1 MDHERRTVPRLT
13 LTAASVLVGLFLLAG
28 GVTVAYRLLDAWRMS
43 LLEAADQLREAAS
56 RRVAVAVA
64 ASLAEAELAA
74 LSLERQLA
82 AGVVR
87 PGDPSS
93 LEAGL
98 LRPLLD
104 EPHLAE
110 VALTRGRTASRPPD
124 QLSVFRLPTGG
135 IDTRATHE
143 EHGRFVSDRRH
154 RGPGETRLDGAP
166 FVREAGTFEDP
177 TRHATFETTAS
188 PENAGRLLWS
198 DLHYTA
204 LDAHLP
210 ESERRVVV
218 TALKAVAV
226 DGGVGVVRVALWPEA
241 LDRVRSFRVDESAER
256 DPHVVFL
263 CDDRGRLVSRLSA
276 ADAIAETDGD
286 LRVVPASVPPEVA
299 AALADP
305 ALRAVD
311 EGRPSA
317 TVRLAVSGR
326 AYLAR
331 FEALAGTQ
339 DWRVVIVGPEDHYL
353 GELRRARRAL
363 LLQSAAI
370 ALLLLLGGAVLLAA
384 LRRGL
389 GRIVDGTR
397 RMSAF
402 EFAPAPAGSAF
413 RDVGDVLGGLEL
425 AKTAMRAM
433 SRYVPVDLVR
443 GLYAS
448 RREPVLGG
456 TLREVSMMFTD
467 IEGFTT
473 LSERLGPDALA
484 ALLGRYLE
492 VMTDTIHRSAG
503 IVDKYVGDAVMAL
516 WNAPADCADHAAR
529 ACEAALACREA
540 ERALVT
546 SAAWTGPA
554 LRTRFGL
561 HCDRVMVGH
570 FGAPDRMSYT
580 ALGDGVNLSSRLEG
594 LNKAYGTW
602 ILASGALRDA
612 AGDAFAFRLVD
623 RVAVKGKTR
632 GVAVYELL
640 GRAAEVPPV
649 AIQNARAYEAAFSA
663 YGERRFADAL
673 SALTACDDAPAA
685 ALAERCRAFV
695 ASPPPADWDGVWHAR
710 EK

>member
-1 MDHERRTVPRLT
+1 MDHPNARRPRLT
-13 LTAASVLVGLFLLAG
+13 LTAAFLLVGAVLLAG
-28 GVTVAYRLLDAWRMS
+28 GGAIAYRLLEAWRTS
-43 LLEAADQLREAAS
+43 LLDAADQLREAAS
-56 RRVAVAVA
+56 RRVSAAVA
-64 ASLAEAELAA
+64 ASLAQAEQAT
-74 LSLERQLA
+74 LSLERQLS
-82 AGVVR
+82 AGLVR
-87 PGDPSS
+87 TDDRSS
-93 LEAGL
+93 LEAAL

-104 EPHLAE
+104 DPHLAE
-110 VALTRGRTASRPPD
+110 VALTRGRTAAHAPD
-124 QLSVFRLPTGG
+124 QLSVFRLPAGALE
-135 IDTRATHE
+135 TRATHE
-143 EHGRFVSDRRH
+143 ERGRFVSEVRH
-154 RGPGETRLDGAP
+154 RAPGVAALAGAP
-166 FVREAGTFEDP
+166 FVRDGATFDDP
-177 TRHATFETTAS
+177 TLHPTFETTAS
-188 PENAGRLLWS
+188 PENRGRLLWS

-204 LDAHLP
+204 LDAHRP
-210 ESERRVVV
+210 ERERRVVV
-218 TALKAVAV
+218 TALKAVEV
-226 DGGVGVVRVALWPEA
+226 DGGLAVLRVALWPEA
-241 LDRVRSFRVDESAER
+241 LDRVRSFRVDESAAA

-263 CDDRGRLVSRLSA
+263 CDDVGRLVSRLSA
-276 ADAIAETDGD
+276 ADAIAESDGD
-286 LRVVPASVPPEVA
+286 LRVVPQAPPAEVT

-305 ALRAVD
+305 ALRAVS
-311 EGRPSA
+311 EARPTA
-317 TVRLAVSGR
+317 TARLDVGGR

-331 FEALAGTQ
+331 YEALAGTQ
-339 DWRVVIVGPEDHYL
+339 GWRVVIVGPEDHYL

-363 LLQSAAI
+363 VQQSALI
-370 ALLLLLGGAVLLAA
+370 ALLLALAAAVVLGA

-389 GRIVDGTR
+389 GRIVAGTR

-402 EFAPAPAGSAF
+402 EFAPSPAGSAF
-413 RDVGDVLGGLEL
+413 RDVQGVLDGLEL

-456 TLREVSMMFTD
+456 TLREVSLMFTD

-473 LSERLGPDALA
+473 LSERLEPDALA
-484 ALLGRYLE
+484 ALLGRYLA
-492 VMTDTIHRSAG
+492 VMTDTIHRTGG

-516 WNAPADCADHAAR
+516 WNAPADCADHARR

-540 ERALVT
+540 ERTLVL
-546 SAAWTGPA
+546 SAGWGGPE

-561 HCDRVMVGH
+561 HCDTVMVGH

-612 AGDAFAFRLVD
+612 AGEAFAFRLLD

-640 GRAAEVPPV
+640 GRAADVTPALAASV
-649 AIQNARAYEAAFSA
+649 RAYEAAFAA
-663 YGERRFADAL
+663 YLDRRFAEAL
-673 SALTACDDAPAA
+673 SALAACDDAPAA
-685 ALAERCRAFV
+685 VLAARCRAYRD
-695 ASPPPADWDGVWHAR
+695 APPPAGWDGVWHAR

>member
-1 MDHERRTVPRLT
+1 MHDRPLRPPRLT
-13 LTAASVLVGLFLLAG
+13 LTAASLLIGALLLAG
-28 GVTVAYRLLDAWRMS
+28 GGAVAYRLLDAWRMS
-43 LLEAADQLREAAS
+43 LLDAAGQLREAAS

-64 ASLAEAELAA
+64 ASLAEAEQVVR
-74 LSLERQLA
+74 SLERQLA

-87 PGDPSS
+87 GDDPAS

-104 EPHLAE
+104 DANLAE
-110 VALTRGRTASRPPD
+110 VALTRGRTGARPPD
-124 QLSVFRLPTGG
+124 QLSVFRIASGALE
-135 IDTRATHE
+135 TRATHE
-143 EHGRFVSDRRH
+143 ERGRFVSDVRH
-154 RGPGETRLDGAP
+154 RAPGVTALAGAP
-166 FVREAGTFEDP
+166 FTREAATFDDP
-177 TRHATFETTAS
+177 TLHATFETTAA
-188 PENAGRLLWS
+188 PENRGRLLWS

-210 ESERRVVV
+210 EPERRVVV
-218 TALKAVAV
+218 TALQAV
-226 DGGVGVVRVALWPEA
+226 DVAGVVGVLRVAMWPEA
-241 LDRVRSFRVDESAER
+241 LDRVRSFRVDESAAS

-276 ADAIAETDGD
+276 ADVIAESDGD
-286 LRVVPASVPPEVA
+286 LRVAPASAPPEVT

-305 ALRAVD
+305 AVRAVSA
-311 EGRPSA
+311 GGPSA
-317 TVRLAVSGR
+317 SARLDVAGR

-363 LLQSAAI
+363 VVQSAGI
-370 ALLLLLGGAVLLAA
+370 ALLLVLAGAVLLGL

-389 GRIVDGTR
+389 GRIVEGTR

-402 EFAPAPAGSAF
+402 EFAPTPAGSAF
-413 RDVGDVLGGLEL
+413 RDVQGVLDGLEL

-473 LSERLGPDALA
+473 ISERIGPDALA

-492 VMTDTIHRSAG
+492 VMTDTIHRSGG

-516 WNAPADCADHAAR
+516 WNAPADCADHAVR

-540 ERALVT
+540 EAALVG
-546 SAAWTGPA
+546 SAGWSGPV

-602 ILASGALRDA
+602 ILASESVRVA
-612 AGDAFAFRLVD
+612 AGDAYAFRLLD

-640 GRAAEVPPV
+640 GRADAVP
-649 AIQNARAYEAAFSA
+649 ADLRANARTYESAFSA
-663 YGERRFADAL
+663 YLERRFTDAL
-673 SALTACDDAPAA
+673 SALDSCGDAPSAVLAA
-685 ALAERCRAFV
+685 RCREYLE
-695 ASPPPADWDGVWHAR
+695 SPPPPEWDGVWHAL

>member
-1 MDHERRTVPRLT
+1 MDRPRLT
-13 LTAASVLVGLFLLAG
+13 LTAASLIVGALVLAG
-28 GVTVAYRLLDAWRMS
+28 GGAVAYRLLDAWRTS
-43 LLEAADQLREAAS
+43 LLDAADQLREGAS
-56 RRVAVAVA
+56 RRVAVAVVG
-64 ASLAEAELAA
+64 SLAAAEQAA
-74 LSLERQLA
+74 LSLERQIA

-87 PGDPSS
+87 CNDPAS

-104 EPHLAE
+104 DPHLAE
-110 VALTRGRTASRPPD
+110 VALTRGRSPSRPPD
-124 QLSVFRLPTGG
+124 QVSVFRLPSGALE
-135 IDTRATHE
+135 TRATRE
-143 EHGRFVSDRRH
+143 EHGRFVSDVRH
-154 RGPGETRLDGAP
+154 RAPGVTALEGAP
-166 FVREAGTFEDP
+166 FEREAATFDDP

-210 ESERRVVV
+210 ERERRVVV

-226 DGGVGVVRVALWPEA
+226 GGCTGVLRVALWPEA
-241 LDRVRSFRVDESAER
+241 LDRVRSFRVDESTAA
-256 DPHVVFL
+256 DPHLVFL
-263 CDDRGRLVSRLSA
+263 CDGRGRLVSRLSA
-276 ADAIAETDGD
+276 TDAIVESDGD
-286 LRVVPASVPPEVA
+286 LRVQPASLPPEVA

-305 ALRAVD
+305 ALHAVSA
-311 EGRPSA
+311 ERPSVSA
-317 TVRLAVSGR
+317 RLQAGGR

-339 DWRVVIVGPEDHYL
+339 GWRVVIVGPEDHYL
-353 GELRRARRAL
+353 GELQRARRAL
-363 LLQSAAI
+363 VVQSAAI
-370 ALLLLLGGAVLLAA
+370 ALLLVLAAVLLLGA

-397 RMSAF
+397 RMGAF
-402 EFAPAPAGSAF
+402 EFAPAPAISAF
-413 RDVGDVLGGLEL
+413 RDVQGVLDGLEL

-433 SRYVPVDLVR
+433 SRYVPVALVR

-456 TLREVSMMFTD
+456 SLREVSMMFTD

-473 LSERLGPDALA
+473 ISERLGPDALA
-484 ALLGRYLE
+484 AVLGRYLE
-492 VMTDTIHRSAG
+492 VMTDTIHRSGG

-516 WNAPADCADHAAR
+516 WNAPADCPGHAVR
-529 ACEAALACREA
+529 ACEAALACRDA
-540 ERALVT
+540 EKVLVG
-546 SAAWTGPA
+546 SPDWSGPV

-561 HCDRVMVGH
+561 HTDTVMVGH

-602 ILASGALRDA
+602 ILASEAMRIA
-612 AGDAFAFRLVD
+612 AGDGFAFRLLD

-632 GVAVYELL
+632 GIAVYELL
-640 GRAAEVPPV
+640 GRASEVPAEVAARV
-649 AIQNARAYEAAFSA
+649 RAYETAFAAYS
-663 YGERRFADAL
+663 ERRFTDAL
-673 SALTACDDAPAA
+673 ASLVSCDDAPAA
-685 ALAERCRAFV
+685 SLAARCREYLESA
-695 ASPPPADWDGVWHAR
+695 PPSDWDGVFHAR

>member
-1 MDHERRTVPRLT
+1 MDEGPPRTPRLT
-13 LTAASVLVGLFLLAG
+13 LTAASLLAFALLLGGG
-28 GVTVAYRLLDAWRMS
+28 GVVAYRLLDAWRVS
-43 LLEAADQLREAAS
+43 LLDAADQLREAAS

-64 ASLAEAELAA
+64 ASLAEAEQAA
-74 LSLERQLA
+74 LSLERQIA

-87 PGDPSS
+87 SSDPAS

-104 EPHLAE
+104 DPHLAE
-110 VALTRGRTASRPPD
+110 VALTRGRTATRPPD
-124 QLSVFRLPTGG
+124 QLSVFRLPSGALE
-135 IDTRATHE
+135 TRATYE
-143 EHGRFVSDRRH
+143 ERGRFVSDVRH
-154 RGPGETRLDGAP
+154 RPPGVTALLGAP
-166 FVREAGTFEDP
+166 FAREAAAFDDP

-188 PENAGRLLWS
+188 PENAGQLLWS

-210 ESERRVVV
+210 ERERRVVV
-218 TALKAVAV
+218 TALRAVAV
-226 DGGVGVVRVALWPEA
+226 DGTTGVLRVALWPEA
-241 LDRVRSFRVDESAER
+241 LDRVRSFRVDESAAA

-276 ADAIAETDGD
+276 ADAIVESDGD
-286 LRVVPASVPPEVA
+286 LRVRPASLPPEVA

-305 ALRAVD
+305 AVRAVSA
-311 EGRPSA
+311 ERPSA
-317 TVRLAVSGR
+317 SARLDVGGR

-353 GELRRARRAL
+353 GELQRARRAL
-363 LLQSAAI
+363 VLQSAAI
-370 ALLLLLGGAVLLAA
+370 VLLLVLAGAVLLGA

-389 GRIVDGTR
+389 GRIVEGTR
-397 RMSAF
+397 RMGAF
-402 EFAPAPAGSAF
+402 EFAPAPAASAF
-413 RDVGDVLGGLEL
+413 RDVQGVLDGLEL

-473 LSERLGPDALA
+473 ISEGLGPDALA

-492 VMTDTIHRSAG
+492 VMTDTIHRSGG

-516 WNAPADCADHAAR
+516 WNAPADCSDHAVR
-529 ACEAALACREA
+529 ACEAALACRDA
-540 ERALVT
+540 ETALVG
-546 SAAWTGPA
+546 SPAWTGPV

-561 HCDRVMVGH
+561 HCETVMVGH

-602 ILASGALRDA
+602 ILASDA
-612 AGDAFAFRLVD
+612 VRAATGGAFAFRLLD

-632 GVAVYELL
+632 GVLVHELL
-640 GRAAEVPPV
+640 GRAADVPPAVV
-649 AIQNARAYEAAFSA
+649 ANARAYEAAFAA
-663 YGERRFADAL
+663 YLDRRFADAL
-673 SALTACDDAPAA
+673 AGLAACGDAPAA
-685 ALAERCRAFV
+685 VLAERCRAFLE
-695 ASPPPADWDGVWHAR
+695 SPPPVDWDGVWHAR